1 MFIPPPLQTNLMVYW
16 FPSVCVSLSVC
27 VSVCPSVRLYA
38 CLSVSL
44 SACLSVCR
52 LSVYMI
58 LLTHVL
64 WMFTHY
70 SLSEGVH
77 LKFSYLIG

>member
-1 MFIPPPLQTNLMVYW
+1 MKVEDLKFLYPPPLQTNLMVYW
-16 FPSVCVSLSVC
+16 FLSLCVSLSVC

-52 LSVYMI
+52 LSVYMF
-58 LLTHVL
+58 LLTYVL
-64 WMFTHY
+64 TD
-70 SLSEGVH
+70 G
-77 LKFSYLIG
+77 